1 MNLYRVAERAMSM
14 DDAVWR
20 RHANPWSGWTRMSAL
35 PLLALA
41 IWSRVWLGWGA
52 LIAVLLVLIWV
63 WLNPRIFA
71 PPGDLDNWM
80 SKGVM
85 GERIFLEHR
94 SEVPAHQRRAA
105 LILSLLSVPGLIVM
119 AWGLWTYWWEGVV
132 FGTVLSMLP
141 KIWFVDRMVWIY
153 EDWCREGRAVPGM
166 GQENEN
172 NV

>member
-1 MNLYRVAERAMSM
+1 MSM

-20 RHANPWSGWTRMSAL
+20 RHANPWS
-35 PLLALA
+35 
-41 IWSRVWLGWGA
+41 GWGA

-71 PPGDLDNWM
+71 PPDHLDNWM

-94 SEVPAHQRRAA
+94 AEVPAHQRRAA